1 MHKMSNEQCAMI
13 AKETGNYCDIW
24 ARVERLC
31 YKIACAYYNTKAE
44 RCKAAG
50 VTLEDLKQESFF
62 GVVDAVKDFDETSGF
77 LFASFLSFHMRNR
90 FNNLCGLRTSRQR
103 GEPLNNCASLDEP
116 IGEGEDNTTLGA
128 LIEDISALDAFDDL
142 FLEAANESLTGAIR
156 AVLQRM
162 PENYRRVIV
171 MRYFAGLSFKQAAKL
186 TGESEADTF
195 ATYKK
200 AMRWLRH
207 RPNIKEIN
215 KLLADDC
222 YFSLGT
228 SGTGFKAFKYT
239 GTSATERAAI
249 LINEK
254 GIERTAL

>member
-1 MHKMSNEQCAMI
+1 MSNEQCAII
-13 AKETGNYCDIW
+13 AKNTRDYCDIW

-31 YKIACAYYNTKAE
+31 YKLAFLYFRAKTEQCNSS
-44 RCKAAG
+44 G
-50 VTLEDLKQESFF
+50 VTLDDLKQESFF
-62 GVVDAVKDFDETSGF
+62 GVVDAVKDFDETRGF
-77 LFASFLSFHMRNR
+77 LFSSFLSFHMRNR

-116 IGEGEDNTTLGA
+116 IGDDGDSTTLEA
-128 LIEDISALDAFDDL
+128 MIEDIRALDSFDDL
-142 FLEAANESLTGAIR
+142 FIKAANESLTGAIR

-171 MRYFAGLSFKQAAKL
+171 MRYFAGLSFKQVAKL
-186 TGESEADTF
+186 MGESEANTF

-207 RPNIKEIN
+207 RPNTKEIN

-222 YFSLGT
+222 YYSLGV
-228 SGTGFKAFKYT
+228 SGTGVQTFKYT
-239 GTSATERAAI
+239 RTSATERAAI
-249 LINEK
+249 FINEK
-254 GIERTAL
+254 GIDHIAL